1 MATPLYSSKLSGSKF
16 KNWIKAGLGVLY
28 TKEGIEPFVYDEI
41 VQFQQKCLS
50 DICNDK
56 GLPAGTTCSS
66 CCTEN
71 VIVCPTDRICNV
83 GRGKCKFHRNSATQY
98 LPSGC
103 PNRICHNFKN
113 EIQNAH
119 RFCGPSYKN
128 TDATQWCSNTW
139 EVAKCFM
146 PPDRYKDVINAS
158 ETNFNGIVSVI
169 INYKAFQSKVHDD
182 LSRRINIFHKARE
195 VGKAVT
201 HSSYLEM
208 EDEDLQ
214 QYFSILQNLLSDP
227 GYLATN
233 SSSQNAKKKLT
244 QLQNDTLVIDIEDIR
259 KVLDD
264 VAKAVENEL
273 RTEKDEHTK
282 KAEKQKLELI
292 KITNK
297 SVSAFKRQ
305 EKWSMFELD
314 KVISAV
320 VETEVHTKEP
330 VIEDHSIQKSHQH
343 EAEAPIVFVPIASQL
358 KQSKMIESRRT
369 RGRKRKADHLSEAS
383 SVPVVSVSDM
393 PAVTVSDAPVRSE
406 VVPVPA
412 VTAQDVDSGSSRSA
426 LGTVT
431 AENAVSG
438 SSRSVSAE
446 DAVSGSSR
454 SALGTVHAEDPQ
466 WNQISETDVNAVPSV
481 KDLDKIAQAIGLNWE
496 LLGPHLGIPKATI
509 DHIKMDN
516 KTSQTRIHQM
526 LYRWKNQN
534 PNGTKQNLF
543 TAFGSQPSTN
553 IDWKTLGL
561 SFPDALK
568 YKPREENKH
577 LRSQAEQDYEERK
590 THLREDLIGLYRE
603 EYHTL
608 PLSPLLEEN
617 DTPLL
622 EFYVIPD
629 IESVEIQRA
638 RGGGKEARSKV
649 TSLHDVFYKKNEPC
663 RKIYLTADAGFG
675 KTALS
680 KRLVLTWCQAK
691 NCIPNE
697 DKHFKKEDISTMS
710 NFDFV
715 FLLSLRDCSEE
726 WDIDEMIKKQITND
740 LAHTISTSDFENI
753 LSNERCLIILDGLDE
768 FTHAKSDIPRRKARR
783 TCTIL
788 TTTRPWKLGVSK
800 IRASEIERKLELVG
814 LSKSSARRLKRSVI
828 SLLWGETDIEKHIQ
842 EFDRAVSERGISDLE
857 TIPLLLVYLLCLW
870 CDETDLG
877 KSRTELYCQIANLLL
892 KRTFEKYPDM
902 KQSCVQPESD
912 IPQCISRNEHCRKHY
927 NLLNALGRLAF
938 ETLFDET
945 KDQNLVF
952 DMAVAEK
959 CLSDKDLLQLSRHS
973 GIITHDKDQTKINKQ
988 MQKNILFT
996 RNSARIFCSI
1006 IYQC

>member
-28 TKEGIEPFVYDEI
+28 TKEGIEPFVHDEI
-41 VQFQQKCLS
+41 EQFQQKCLS
-50 DICNDK
+50 DICNNN

-83 GRGKCKFHRNSATQY
+83 GRRKCKFHRNSATQY

-103 PNRICHNFKN
+103 PNKICHNFKN

-128 TDATQWCSNTW
+128 TDATQWCSSTW

-146 PPDRYKDVINAS
+146 PPDRYKDVKNAS

-182 LSRRINIFHKARE
+182 LSRRINIFDKARE

-201 HSSYLEM
+201 HSSYLGM

-227 GYLATN
+227 GTLATN

-282 KAEKQKLELI
+282 KAEKQKLEII

-383 SVPVVSVSDM
+383 SVPMVSVSDM

-438 SSRSVSAE
+438 SSRSAFRTLFAEAAVSGSPRSVSAE

-454 SALGTVHAEDPQ
+454 SSLGQCMLRYRMES
-466 WNQISETDVNAVPSV
+466 NSET
-481 KDLDKIAQAIGLNWE
+481 
-496 LLGPHLGIPKATI
+496 GII
-509 DHIKMDN
+509 F
-516 KTSQTRIHQM
+516 Q
-526 LYRWKNQN
+526 L
-534 PNGTKQNLF
+534 
-543 TAFGSQPSTN
+543 
-553 IDWKTLGL
+553 
-561 SFPDALK
+561 
-568 YKPREENKH
+568 
-577 LRSQAEQDYEERK
+577 
-590 THLREDLIGLYRE
+590 
-603 EYHTL
+603 
-608 PLSPLLEEN
+608 
-617 DTPLL
+617 
-622 EFYVIPD
+622 
-629 IESVEIQRA
+629 
-638 RGGGKEARSKV
+638 
-649 TSLHDVFYKKNEPC
+649 
-663 RKIYLTADAGFG
+663 
-675 KTALS
+675 
-680 KRLVLTWCQAK
+680 LVL
-691 NCIPNE
+691 
-697 DKHFKKEDISTMS
+697 
-710 NFDFV
+710 
-715 FLLSLRDCSEE
+715 
-726 WDIDEMIKKQITND
+726 
-740 LAHTISTSDFENI
+740 
-753 LSNERCLIILDGLDE
+753 
-768 FTHAKSDIPRRKARR
+768 
-783 TCTIL
+783 
-788 TTTRPWKLGVSK
+788 
-800 IRASEIERKLELVG
+800 
-814 LSKSSARRLKRSVI
+814 
-828 SLLWGETDIEKHIQ
+828 IQ
-842 EFDRAVSERGISDLE
+842 
-857 TIPLLLVYLLCLW
+857 
-870 CDETDLG
+870 
-877 KSRTELYCQIANLLL
+877 K
-892 KRTFEKYPDM
+892 
-902 KQSCVQPESD
+902 
-912 IPQCISRNEHCRKHY
+912 
-927 NLLNALGRLAF
+927 
-938 ETLFDET
+938 
-945 KDQNLVF
+945 
-952 DMAVAEK
+952 
-959 CLSDKDLLQLSRHS
+959 
-973 GIITHDKDQTKINKQ
+973 
-988 MQKNILFT
+988 
-996 RNSARIFCSI
+996 
-1006 IYQC
+1006 